1 MESKDLPKMVTKK
14 EFTNQVE
21 ALLVKTKNADVI
33 SCILKVCED
42 NKVDPESAKRL
53 LSQPLKEKLE
63 AEATQLNLINR
74 NSRSQGSIEA
84 FYSKSK

>member
-1 MESKDLPKMVTKK
+1 MESKDLPKLVTKK

-21 ALLVKTKNADVI
+21 AMLVRTKNADVI

-53 LSQPLKEKLE
+53 LSTPLKEKLE
-63 AEATQLNLINR
+63 AEAEALNLINR
-74 NSRSQGSIEA
+74 GRRSQGTIVS
-84 FYSKSK
+84 FFTK

>member
-1 MESKDLPKMVTKK
+1 MESKDLPKLVTRK

-21 ALLVKTKNADVI
+21 TLLAKSKHADVI

-53 LSQPLKEKLE
+53 LSIPLKEKLE
-63 AEATQLNLINR
+63 AEATRLNLINR
-74 NSRSQGSIEA
+74 HSRSQGSIES
-84 FYSKSK
+84 FFTK